1 MKKIGILF
9 GLIVLP
15 FFVSAQHYLGLSA
28 DLKTAFQL
36 DQMIETR
43 YASGGGAQIGFDYEF
58 QRNSFILTTGL
69 AASYTATS
77 QLLDSLHF
85 SVPMFDTEGRPME
98 YLGVIDNRH
107 DIAQQLHVKLPLLMG
122 LEGGHFY
129 GQVGFVFDFSFRAW
143 TTQSAK
149 LYTAGDY
156 GDRYYEILENMP
168 NHGYHDFERIKS
180 NGRLKFKPDLR
191 ITAELGASFLLGN
204 KTDKPKFK
212 VGMFFEYGLTDCN
225 SEELINAKLYEF
237 DTTEYLKVNM
247 NHIYTT
253 KAVYGSKINN
263 LEIGIRAHILFNVG
277 GISTNGGCNCHRRLL

>member
-107 DIAQQLHVKLPLLMG
+107 DIAQQLHVKLPLLLG

-204 KTDKPKFK
+204 KPDKPKFK